1 MTFEW
6 DEGKNKSNKLKHNIS
21 FEEAQYAFFDQDRI
35 IYHDER
41 HSLMEERL
49 FCIGKIDN
57 GIVTVRFT
65 MRNRSIRIFGAGY
78 WREGRKLYE
87 ERNKI

>member
-6 DEGKNKSNKLKHNIS
+6 NQHKNLGNIQKHDIS
-21 FEEAQYAFFDQDRI
+21 FEEAQYAFFDSNRI
-35 IYHDER
+35 IHKDIK
-41 HSLMEERL
+41 HSVNEERF
-49 FCIGKIDN
+49 FCVGNIGN

-65 MRNRSIRIFGAGY
+65 MRKQNIRIIGAGY

-87 ERNKI
+87 TKNKI